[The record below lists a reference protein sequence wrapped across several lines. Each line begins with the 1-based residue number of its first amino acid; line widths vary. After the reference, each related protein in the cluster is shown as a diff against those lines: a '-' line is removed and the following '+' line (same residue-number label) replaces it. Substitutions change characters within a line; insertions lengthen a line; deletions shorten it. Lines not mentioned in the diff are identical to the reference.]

1 VGSVAS
7 DSDKIRLLGQA
18 LFYTLSAVVQLQ
30 RAVLQIRYAKALSW
44 NEDENKKLNEASENS
59 IAAVQD
65 AIRRL
70 NELVDDRQ

>member
-1 VGSVAS
+1 MAS